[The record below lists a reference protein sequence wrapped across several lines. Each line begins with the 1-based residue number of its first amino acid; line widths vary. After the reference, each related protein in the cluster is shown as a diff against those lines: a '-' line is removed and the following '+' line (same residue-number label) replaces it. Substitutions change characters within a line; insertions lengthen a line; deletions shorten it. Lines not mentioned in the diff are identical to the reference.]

1 MRICRYL
8 WLFFCLTSF
17 VHAETIP
24 ATPVP
29 SETVYAVK
37 GDAGYIG
44 PYVPWSQFPDAAQAY
59 CTFRDSRAIASNV
72 GTDAFRCGPIGSF
85 GYTYTFGVASRCDGQ
100 SINGQCIK
108 YSCPDSTW
116 ELSGQTCTKPESCPS
131 GQREW
136 NGECRPECDAM
147 QTVNSETGNC
157 ECSSMR
163 KPIPSPSV
171 SGPGATPETTCYGGC
186 SYKLGDMALNLGGKE
201 WFSDLGQPT
210 GQTCSAGQGESEKP
224 LPETKEPPCAPGEGV
239 GTSSS
244 GKVLCV
250 PEGTPNAPIPD
261 VQKTVKK
268 ETYPDGSEKTT
279 ETTKTKDPSTGATD
293 TKSTST
299 STGGMAGP
307 AGTTTTTETS
317 TGDGKGTGNE
327 PGQGDGDGD
336 CEGDDCGGGEG
347 FKGPE
352 GDLYEKKGRTMRDA
366 LEDFSAAVSDA
377 PVMVAARNWFSI
389 GGMPASCGGLSVTVP
404 YLDTTIS
411 ADSIFCGEYGVLIM
425 QIAGAVV
432 LAAAAYAG
440 FRIAIL

>member
-1 MRICRYL
+1 MLICRYL
-8 WLFFCLTSF
+8 WLLVGLIFSSAAFAQCAISVNTQQIACSADEALAITMAQYPHYGSSLR
-17 VHAETIP
+17 IRDP
-24 ATPVP
+24 G
-29 SETVYAVK
+29 
-37 GDAGYIG
+37 GDIY
-44 PYVPWSQFPDAAQAY
+44 
-59 CTFRDSRAIASNV
+59 R
-72 GTDAFRCGPIGSF
+72 IGSWSDYWGSWNSF
-85 GYTYTFGVASRCDGQ
+85 EDRYVGLP
-100 SINGQCIK
+100 
-108 YSCPDSTW
+108 SCPDDMHYDSTGACVPDINCG
-116 ELSGQTCTKPESCPS
+116 SGE
-131 GQREW
+131 REW
-136 NGECRPECDAM
+136 NGQCRPDCDAM

-224 LPETKEPPCAPGEGV
+224 QPETKEPPCAPGEGV
-239 GTSSS
+239 ATSSS

-250 PEGTPNAPIPD
+250 PKGTPNAPKPD
-261 VQKTVKK
+261 VEKTVKK

-317 TGDGKGTGNE
+317 TGDGKGTGKE
-327 PGQGDGDGD
+327 PGQGDGDGDGD

-352 GDLYEKKGRTMRDA
+352 GDLYEKKDRTMRDA
-366 LEDFSAAVSDA
+366 LEDFSAAVSDS

>member
-8 WLFFCLTSF
+8 WLLVGLIFSSSAFALSVNPSDFCQTATASYPSSSCKQRETKTCADLGYSSNCQTAVLTTAGGALTGWYVYTCPSSYPYYNGIISGTIY
-17 VHAETIP
+17 AECLG
-24 ATPVP
+24 A
-29 SETVYAVK
+29 
-37 GDAGYIG
+37 
-44 PYVPWSQFPDAAQAY
+44 
-59 CTFRDSRAIASNV
+59 
-72 GTDAFRCGPIGSF
+72 
-85 GYTYTFGVASRCDGQ
+85 
-100 SINGQCIK
+100 
-108 YSCPDSTW
+108 
-116 ELSGQTCTKPESCPS
+116 CPS
-131 GQREW
+131 GTEPDATGKCVPSPKCGENEREW
-136 NGECRPECDAM
+136 NGECRPKCEPM
-147 QTVNSETGNC
+147 QAVPEGSQTGDC
-157 ECSSMR
+157 ECGLIST
-163 KPIPSPSV
+163 PHPPPSV
-171 SGPGATPETTCYGGC
+171 GGPGTTPNSTCYGGC
-186 SYKLGDMALNLGGKE
+186 RYQLGGMTLNLGGKE
-201 WFSDLGQPT
+201 WIGELGTPLNQV
-210 GQTCSAGQGESEKP
+210 CSGNGESEKP

-250 PEGTPNAPIPD
+250 PEGTPNAPKPD

-317 TGDGKGTGNE
+317 TGDGKGTGKE
-327 PGQGDGDGD
+327 PGQGDGDGDGD

-347 FKGPE
+347 FKGPD
-352 GDLYEKKGRTMRDA
+352 GDLYEKKDRTMRDS

-411 ADSIFCGEYGVLIM
+411 ADSIFCGEYGALIM

>member
-8 WLFFCLTSF
+8 WLLVGLIFAFPAFSQVSAPPLKGACGWYEVGTPYMQQCLNGISVQVVRT
-17 VHAETIP
+17 EYKTMP
-24 ATPVP
+24 
-29 SETVYAVK
+29 
-37 GDAGYIG
+37 G
-44 PYVPWSQFPDAAQAY
+44 PYGLKEATEYWY
-59 CTFRDSRAIASNV
+59 CDKTYFNFYNPADDLCYQSCPV
-72 GTDAFRCGPIGSF
+72 GTEPDGSGKCVALPKCGE
-85 GYTYTFGVASRCDGQ
+85 
-100 SINGQCIK
+100 N
-108 YSCPDSTW
+108 
-116 ELSGQTCTKPESCPS
+116 E
-131 GQREW
+131 REW

-147 QTVNSETGNC
+147 QTVNPETGNC

-163 KPIPSPSV
+163 KPLPSPSV

-201 WFSDLGQPT
+201 WFSDLGTPT

-250 PEGTPNAPIPD
+250 PEGTPNAPKPD

-279 ETTKTKDPSTGATD
+279 ETTKTKDPTTGATD

-317 TGDGKGTGNE
+317 TGDGKGTGKE
-327 PGQGDGDGD
+327 PGQGDGEGDGD

-352 GDLYEKKGRTMRDA
+352 GDLYEKKDRTMRDA
-366 LEDFSAAVSDA
+366 LEDFSAAVSDS

-411 ADSIFCGEYGVLIM
+411 ADSIFCGEYGALIM

>member
-1 MRICRYL
+1 MFLNSAKNLRL
-8 WLFFCLTSF
+8 L
-17 VHAETIP
+17 
-24 ATPVP
+24 
-29 SETVYAVK
+29 VYAAVFYSLLIFSN
-37 GDAGYIG
+37 GVLAQSSPSLRDCGWH
-44 PYVPWSQFPDAAQAY
+44 PVQDAAVEQA
-59 CTFRDSRAIASNV
+59 CIDQAQIGFHVVKITSIPPFDPNFLPRRTV
-72 GTDAFRCGPIGSF
+72 HRCF
-85 GYTYTFGVASRCDGQ
+85 LHTYVY
-100 SINGQCIK
+100 NGMCWD
-108 YSCPDSTW
+108 SCPADT
-116 ELSGQTCTKPESCPS
+116 EPDGSGKCVTPPKCGENE
-131 GQREW
+131 REW
-136 NGECRPECDAM
+136 NGECRPLCDAM
-147 QTVNSETGNC
+147 QTVNQETGDC
-157 ECSSMR
+157 DCSNKA
-163 KPIPSPSV
+163 KPVPSPSV
-171 SGPGATPETTCYGGC
+171 GGPGSIPDFACYGGC
-186 SYKLGDMALNLGGKE
+186 QYTTGDLAIGMGGKE
-201 WFSDLGQPT
+201 WFSDLGTPT
-210 GQTCSAGQGESEKP
+210 GKTCAAGEGDNEKP

-250 PEGTPNAPIPD
+250 PEGTPNAPKPD

-317 TGDGKGTGNE
+317 TGDGKGTGTE
-327 PGQGDGDGD
+327 PGQGDGDGDGD

-352 GDLYEKKGRTMRDA
+352 GDLYEKKDRTMKDA
-366 LEDFSAAVSDA
+366 LEDFSAAVSDS

-411 ADSIFCGEYGVLIM
+411 ADSIFCGEYGALIM